1 MGIGLFYP
9 RMARSLHLLILI
21 AEARVMEWLII
32 GGGIHGTYLANLLMH
47 QPDLTPEDIGVLDPH
62 DTLLAAWNRM
72 TTNCGMRFL
81 RSPATHHIDL
91 PILSIYRFAK
101 TPEGQSLADFIPP
114 YNRPSLPLFRAH
126 SARVIARKG
135 IAQRHIQDRALT
147 MRRDGRR
154 FIVETTRGPLR
165 TRRVL
170 LAIGMSD
177 QPCWPSW
184 ANRLRREGA
193 PITHVFE
200 PTFHP
205 HDAAANGP
213 TVVVGGGITAA
224 QTALSL
230 ATDPRADVVLI
241 ARRALQ
247 ESQFDFNPCWIGPKC
262 LRRFYQEDYDTRR
275 TTIDKAR
282 LPGSLP
288 GEVLK
293 AFEQACISTRL
304 AFRPSAIREAV
315 LTNGTIRLRT
325 ENGLIEAHRI
335 VLATGF
341 RQERPGGRF
350 VDRLIKDFG
359 LPCNPCGYPIVG
371 KDLQWGE
378 NIYVTG
384 PLAELQVGPCARN
397 IVGARNAGRLLM
409 ASLATE

>member
-1 MGIGLFYP
+1 
-9 RMARSLHLLILI
+9 MARSPHLLMLI
-21 AEARVMEWLII
+21 AEARLMEWLII
-32 GGGIHGTYLANLLMH
+32 GGGIHGAYLANLLMH
-47 QPDLTPEDIGVLDPH
+47 RPDLTPEDVGVLDPH

-126 SARVIARKG
+126 SAGVIARNG
-135 IAQRHIQDRALT
+135 IAPRHIQGRALT
-147 MRRDGRR
+147 LRRDGRR
-154 FIVETTRGPLR
+154 FIVETTCGPLR

-177 QPCWPSW
+177 QPCWPLW
-184 ANRLRREGA
+184 AQRLRREGA

-200 PTFHP
+200 PAFHP
-205 HDAAANGP
+205 DDAAANGP
-213 TVVVGGGITAA
+213 TLVIGGGITAA
-224 QTALSL
+224 QAALSL
-230 ATDPRADVVLI
+230 AADPRADVALI

-262 LRRFYQEDYDTRR
+262 LRQFYLEDYDTRR
-275 TTIDKAR
+275 STIDKAR

-293 AFEQACISTRL
+293 EFEQARDNKQL
-304 AFRPSAIREAV
+304 GFRRAV
-315 LTNGTIRLRT
+315 IQDAVYENGTIRLRT
-325 ENGLIEAHRI
+325 DTGPLRSQRI

-341 RQERPGGRF
+341 RPERPGGRF
-350 VDRLIKDFG
+350 VNRLIEDFG

-384 PLAELQVGPCARN
+384 PLAELQIGPCARN

-409 ASLATE
+409 ASLAAD

>member
-1 MGIGLFYP
+1 MRIGLFCP
-9 RMARSLHLLILI
+9 RTARFPHLLILI
-21 AEARVMEWLII
+21 AEACVMEWLII
-32 GGGIHGTYLANLLMH
+32 GGGIHGTYLTNLLMH
-47 QPDLTPEDIGVLDPH
+47 QPDLTPEDIGLLDPH

-126 SARVIARKG
+126 SAEVITRNG
-135 IAQRHIQDRALT
+135 IAERHIQGRALT

-154 FIVETTRGPLR
+154 FIVETTCGPLR

-170 LAIGMSD
+170 LAIGMSE
-177 QPCWPSW
+177 QPAWPSW
-184 ANRLRREGA
+184 AQRLRREGA

-200 PTFHP
+200 PAFHP
-205 HDAAANGP
+205 HDTVANGP
-213 TVVVGGGITAA
+213 TLVVGGGITAA

-230 ATDPRADVVLI
+230 ADDPRADVILI

-293 AFEQACISTRL
+293 AFEQACKSTRL
-304 AFRPSAIREAV
+304 AFRQSAIREAV
-315 LTNGTIRLRT
+315 FTNGTIRFRM

-350 VDRLIKDFG
+350 VDRLIEDFG

-371 KDLQWGE
+371 ENLQWGQH
-378 NIYVTG
+378 IYVSG
-384 PLAELQVGPCARN
+384 PLAELQIGPCARN

-409 ASLATE
+409 ASLADD